1 MITINL
7 KNIPFSYSKAEKAF
21 TISEKDV
28 QFGTEYN
35 VISPKTGDAKVFKF
49 THSTGCEFEPDTQWI
64 YKNDE
69 HNILLKVCNDAKMAK
84 EAADAYLKAK
94 LGKNEKYIRGN

>member
-1 MITINL
+1 MITIDL
-7 KNIPFSYSKAEKAF
+7 RSLPFSYSKSEKAF

-49 THSTGCEFEPDTQWI
+49 THSTGPEFAPDTQWV
-64 YKNDE
+64 YRSEDD
-69 HNILLKVCNDAKMAK
+69 NILLRVCNDAKMAK

-94 LGKNEKYIRGN
+94 LGK